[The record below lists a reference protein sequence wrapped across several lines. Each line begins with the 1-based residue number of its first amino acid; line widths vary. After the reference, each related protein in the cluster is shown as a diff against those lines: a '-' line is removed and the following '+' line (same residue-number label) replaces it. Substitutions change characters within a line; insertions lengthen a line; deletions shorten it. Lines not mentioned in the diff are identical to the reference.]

1 MLTPRRSRTADR
13 TLPIAA
19 INLSAGRFRPKPKER
34 PVKPILARL
43 VAAVSTLS
51 SPRSQ
56 TAAKGRYDRLIDA
69 TNRLPRP
76 VLVFGTLALFALALI
91 DPAAFD
97 RAMDSLRRMP
107 DELWWLV
114 AAILA
119 GHFGAREAHHLRER
133 PSQRPEKP
141 ASTQPDSPS

>member
-1 MLTPRRSRTADR
+1 MWTPRRSRAADR

-19 INLSAGRFRPKPKER
+19 VNLSAGRFRRKPKER

-119 GHFGAREAHHLRER
+119 GHFGAREAHHLRDR
-133 PSQRPEKP
+133 PAKAPEKAAGKDP
-141 ASTQPDSPS
+141 GTPS